1 MRVVL
6 YRMINII
13 HTGNGIWQAYCTTLS
28 SANYNNL
35 RNVSFSDGGV
45 VYLPAGNYRI
55 SPETLWNGA
64 AGNNYALMSIEES
77 QVFTT
82 CTSSTTA

>member
-1 MRVVL
+1 
-6 YRMINII
+6 MINII
-13 HTGNGIWQAYCTTLS
+13 HTGNGMWQAYCTTLS

-45 VYLPAGNYRI
+45 VYLPAGHYKI
-55 SPETLWNGA
+55 SLETLWNGS

-77 QVFTT
+77 HVYYNIYVQ
-82 CTSSTTA
+82 